1 MECGDHGVRTLKD
14 LRQPVGAAYVDL
26 LDLRGR
32 TQRGCGVGSIAGEHA
47 NLAALLAY
55 VAGFITGI
63 VFLVVEKDSKFV
75 RFHAMQSVMT
85 FLGLF
90 IINIVVSLVLGN
102 IPFIGLMVLFIS
114 PLLLLLGLVLWIV
127 LMLKAYQG
135 EWFKLPVIG
144 DMAMKQVG
152 GI

>member
-1 MECGDHGVRTLKD
+1 MNAVAEKSSTG
-14 LRQPVGAAYVDL
+14 
-26 LDLRGR
+26 LD
-32 TQRGCGVGSIAGEHA
+32 A
-47 NLAALLAY
+47 NLAGLLAY

-152 GI
+152 GV